1 MTRGTPLS
9 EHVIIALCAARE
21 TGAPIDECGRVARV
35 PIDTLNTWLRLGR
48 AYLEADPS
56 DRVASH
62 EVYADLRQRMDEA
75 HGRVRQEL
83 RRSILAAKG
92 DDPRLTLDYLKWLEG
107 TETRRAALVKTKAE
121 AAAAKA
127 AAKAIGAAE
136 SITLTLPASVSTPR
150 TDGADT

>member
-9 EHVIIALCAARE
+9 EHTIIALCAARE
-21 TGAPIDECGRVARV
+21 TGAPIDECARVARV
-35 PIDTLNTWLRLGR
+35 SPAMVNKWLRDGR
-48 AYLEADPS
+48 AYLDADPA

-62 EVYADLRQRMDEA
+62 AIFADLRQRMDEA

-107 TETRRAALVKTKAE
+107 SEGRRAALVKAKAE

-150 TDGADT
+150 TDGDDT